1 MRQTF
6 GMGMGTMKAL
16 TLTAYNE
23 FSFGDVANPEH
34 GPEDLLIE
42 VKACGI
48 CGSDVHGMDGSTG
61 RRIPPVIM
69 GHEAAGIVKE
79 IGAAVRG
86 DWKVGQRVTF
96 DSTVYC
102 GKCRY
107 CNEGLVNL
115 CEDRKVLGVSC
126 GEYRQNG
133 AFADFVKVPER
144 VVVAVPDAVTYEE
157 AVFVE
162 PTAVALHGVRRS
174 QAGPGDVA
182 LVVGAGIIGLLTI
195 QALKAA
201 GCTKVYAA
209 DLNTK
214 RLELALELGA
224 DEVFAVGEGGVR
236 EKLLERTNGEG
247 VDVAI
252 DCVGI
257 GPVVDL
263 VITSVR
269 KGGKVGLIGNLAP
282 RCEFPL
288 QVVVTRELSI
298 FGCCA
303 SAGEYPQALE
313 EIAAGRIKVKPLT
326 SAIAP
331 LEEGAEWFH
340 RLHGGKEDL
349 IKVILTPTSV

>member
-1 MRQTF
+1 
-6 GMGMGTMKAL
+6 MKSL

-23 FSFGDVANPEH
+23 FSFGDTPMPEV
-34 GPEDLLIE
+34 GPDDLLIE

-61 RRIPPVIM
+61 RRIPPIIM
-69 GHEAAGIVKE
+69 GHEAAGVIKE
-79 IGAAVRG
+79 IGSAVHG
-86 DWKVGQRVTF
+86 PWKIGQRVTF

-102 GKCRY
+102 GKCDY
-107 CNEGLVNL
+107 CAKGLVNL
-115 CEDRKVLGVSC
+115 CANRRVLGVSC
-126 GEYRQNG
+126 GEYRQHG
-133 AFADFVKVPER
+133 AFAEFVKVPER
-144 VVVAVPDAVTYEE
+144 VAVAVPDSVSFEE

-162 PTAVALHGVRRS
+162 PTAVALHGVRRA
-174 QAGPGDVA
+174 QAGPGDTA

-201 GCTKVYAA
+201 GCAKVYAA
-209 DLNTK
+209 DLNVQ
-214 RLELALELGA
+214 RLALAKELGA
-224 DEVFAVGEGGVR
+224 DEIFPVGEGNVK
-236 EKLLERTNGEG
+236 EKVLELTNGDG

-263 VITSVR
+263 VLHAVR
-269 KGGKVGLIGNLAP
+269 KGGRVGLIGNLAP
-282 RCEFPL
+282 RCEFAL
-288 QVVVTRELSI
+288 QTVVTRELSL
-298 FGCCA
+298 FGSCA

-313 EIAAGRIKVKPLT
+313 EIAAGRIKVRPLT

-331 LEEGAEWFH
+331 LEEGSEWFH

-349 IKVILTPTSV
+349 IKVILTP

>member
-1 MRQTF
+1 
-6 GMGMGTMKAL
+6 MKAL

-23 FSFGDVANPEH
+23 FSFGDVSNPRP
-34 GPEDLLIE
+34 GPEELLIE

-69 GHEAAGIVKE
+69 GHEAAGVVRE
-79 IGAAVRG
+79 IGSAVQG
-86 DWKVGQRVTF
+86 KWQIGQRVTF
-96 DSTVYC
+96 DSTLFC

-107 CNEGLVNL
+107 CAQGLVNL
-115 CEDRKVLGVSC
+115 CQDRRILGVSC
-126 GEYRQNG
+126 QEYRQNG
-133 AFADFVKVPER
+133 AFAELVTVPER
-144 VVVAVPDAVTYEE
+144 SIVAIPDKVSFEE

-162 PTAVALHGVRRS
+162 PTAVALHGVRRA
-174 QAGPGDVA
+174 QVVPGDVA
-182 LVVGAGIIGLLTI
+182 LVVGTGIIGLLTI

-201 GCTKVYAA
+201 GCTKVFAA
-209 DLNTK
+209 DINPK
-214 RLELALELGA
+214 RLELARELGA
-224 DEVFAVGEGGVR
+224 DETFSVKDGGVR
-236 EKLLERTNGEG
+236 EAMLERTGGEG

-263 VITSVR
+263 VISSVR
-269 KGGKVGLIGNLAP
+269 KGGRVGLIGNLAP

-288 QVVVTRELSI
+288 QVVVTRELSV
-298 FGCCA
+298 FGCCS
-303 SAGEYPQALE
+303 SAGEYPLALE

-331 LEEGAEWFH
+331 LDEGADWFH

-349 IKVILTPTSV
+349 IKVILTP

>member
-1 MRQTF
+1 
-6 GMGMGTMKAL
+6 MGMGTMKAL

-144 VVVAVPDAVTYEE
+144 VVVAVPDKVSYEE